1 MFAYSRGVNPCAIV
15 RKSKHESEEN
25 IMNKGDKIEVNDKDV
40 ISLLPSGIYPMT
52 FSIPESKTNIA
63 KRNLDPDFSTPIPN
77 KKPRLEVIQNEED
90 EKNKPMCKYGISCYQ
105 TNAEHRK
112 KYRHGAAFDEDK
124 NGVDNFKSKKREGS
138 ESEDDIFGK
147 NKKIVGQDDDD
158 EDGKFAIAFPSIST
172 STYQFDAGKAAV
184 VGCRVITEFLGKFK
198 NPKIKIILVDIS
210 ESEALKA
217 FRKVRMFQIF
227 VISIQKFKIMH
238 QNYKLDDERFVI
250 KVGNIVQMKSRSHL
264 QCRYVMNLQKN
275 ILRFVTLK
283 FLRPPTKALS

>member
-138 ESEDDIFGK
+138 ESEDDLAEFF
-147 NKKIVGQDDDD
+147 VSCL
-158 EDGKFAIAFPSIST
+158 EELFVCCCCCCCCCLCCSIS
-172 STYQFDAGKAAV
+172 SSSFSFFW
-184 VGCRVITEFLGKFK
+184 RLG
-198 NPKIKIILVDIS
+198 
-210 ESEALKA
+210 
-217 FRKVRMFQIF
+217 
-227 VISIQKFKIMH
+227 
-238 QNYKLDDERFVI
+238 
-250 KVGNIVQMKSRSHL
+250 
-264 QCRYVMNLQKN
+264 
-275 ILRFVTLK
+275 
-283 FLRPPTKALS
+283 